1 MLSYWYLPKKTIMFL
16 FLNIPLYL
24 AKGGERRPPWT
35 QDEGQQRGHEG
46 HDAASGNQGQIW
58 DQGQVQSQDQF

>member
-1 MLSYWYLPKKTIMFL
+1 M
-16 FLNIPLYL
+16 NDIPLYL
-24 AKGGERRPPWT
+24 AEGGERRPPWT